1 MSDMSFKQA
10 KELVEKLELT
20 ELSLKKSTDDIDKS
34 TKFFNEALKKQEQL
48 LKLMTIKDKKLD
60 ILKLLVFLNIGF
72 ICGLLA
78 GVFLFK

>member
-20 ELSLKKSTDDIDKS
+20 ELTLKKSTDDIDKS
-34 TKFFNEALKKQEQL
+34 SKKFNEALKIQEQL
-48 LKLMTIKDKKLD
+48 LKLMQVKDKKLD
-60 ILKLLVFLNIGF
+60 ILKLLVVLNVGF
-72 ICGLLA
+72 IGGLLA

>member
-20 ELSLKKSTDDIDKS
+20 ELTLKKSNDDIERS
-34 TKFFNEALKKQEQL
+34 TRVFNETLKKQEQL

-60 ILKLLVFLNIGF
+60 VLKLLVFLNIGF
-72 ICGLLA
+72 IGGLFV

>member
-20 ELSLKKSTDDIDKS
+20 ELTLKKSNDDIERS
-34 TKFFNEALKKQEQL
+34 TRVFNETLKKQEQL

-60 ILKLLVFLNIGF
+60 VLKLLVFLNIGF
-72 ICGLLA
+72 IGGLLV

>member
-20 ELSLKKSTDDIDKS
+20 ELTLKKSTDDIDKS
-34 TKFFNEALKKQEQL
+34 SKKFNEALKMQEYL
-48 LKLMTIKDKKLD
+48 LKLMQEKDKKLD
-60 ILKLLVFLNIGF
+60 ILKLLVVLNVGF
-72 ICGLLA
+72 IGGLLA

>member
-20 ELSLKKSTDDIDKS
+20 ELTLKKSTDDIDKS
-34 TKFFNEALKKQEQL
+34 SKKFNEALKMQEHL
-48 LKLMTIKDKKLD
+48 LKLMQEKDKKLD
-60 ILKLLVFLNIGF
+60 ILKLLVVLNVGF
-72 ICGLLA
+72 IGGLLA

>member
-20 ELSLKKSTDDIDKS
+20 ELTLKKSTDDIDKS
-34 TKFFNEALKKQEQL
+34 SKKFNEALKMQEHL
-48 LKLMTIKDKKLD
+48 LKLMQEKDKKLD
-60 ILKLLVFLNIGF
+60 VLKLLVVLNVGF
-72 ICGLLA
+72 IGGLLA

>member
-20 ELSLKKSTDDIDKS
+20 ELTLKKSTDDIDKS
-34 TKFFNEALKKQEQL
+34 SKKFNEALKMQEHL
-48 LKLMTIKDKKLD
+48 LKLMQVKDKKLD
-60 ILKLLVFLNIGF
+60 VLKLLVVLNVGF
-72 ICGLLA
+72 IAGLIA

>member
-20 ELSLKKSTDDIDKS
+20 ELTLKKSTDDIDKS
-34 TKFFNEALKKQEQL
+34 SKKFNEALKMQEHL
-48 LKLMTIKDKKLD
+48 LKLMQIKDKKLD
-60 ILKLLVFLNIGF
+60 VLKLLVVLNVGF
-72 ICGLLA
+72 IGGLLA

>member
-20 ELSLKKSTDDIDKS
+20 ELTLKKSTDDIDKS
-34 TKFFNEALKKQEQL
+34 SKKFNEALKMQEHL
-48 LKLMTIKDKKLD
+48 LKLMQVKDKKLD
-60 ILKLLVFLNIGF
+60 ILKLLVVLNIGF
-72 ICGLLA
+72 IGGLVV

>member
-20 ELSLKKSTDDIDKS
+20 ELTLKKSTDDIDKS
-34 TKFFNEALKKQEQL
+34 SKKFNEALKMQEHL
-48 LKLMTIKDKKLD
+48 LKLMQEKDKKLD
-60 ILKLLVFLNIGF
+60 ILKLLVVLNIGF
-72 ICGLLA
+72 IGGLLA